1 MTQLILLVDD
11 DKLALGVRRLVL
23 EAACYEV
30 LTASSASQAL
40 NFVSAQRFDLV
51 ITDPTVAGDCRNLA
65 VELRRLSPRLPVITL
80 SGGSIPQDEFQ
91 PPDYF
96 LHKLDGPEEM
106 LAKVSSAILSS
117 TQA

>member
-11 DKLALGVRRLVL
+11 DALAIGVRRLVL
-23 EAACYEV
+23 EAARYEV

-40 NFVSAQRFDLV
+40 ESVSLQRFDLV
-51 ITDPTVAGDCRNLA
+51 ITDDAVTSSGHRLA
-65 VELRRLSPRLPVITL
+65 ADIRRLRPTLPVITL
-80 SGGSIPQDEFQ
+80 SGGSIPRYEFQ

-106 LAKVSSAILSS
+106 LAKVSSAILAS

>member
-11 DKLALGVRRLVL
+11 DALALGVRRLVL
-23 EAACYEV
+23 EAARYEV

-40 NFVSAQRFDLV
+40 DYVSAQRFDLV
-51 ITDPTVAGDCRNLA
+51 ITDNTVTKSGQGLA
-65 VELRRLSPRLPVITL
+65 AELRRLIPRLPVITL
-80 SGGSIPQDEFQ
+80 SGGSIPQHELDR
-91 PPDYF
+91 PDYF

-117 TQA
+117 SQA

>member
-11 DKLALGVRRLVL
+11 DALALGVRRLVL
-23 EAACYEV
+23 EAASYEV
-30 LTASSASQAL
+30 LTASSACQAL
-40 NFVSAQRFDLV
+40 DFVSAQRFDLV
-51 ITDPTVAGDCRNLA
+51 ITDNTVTRSGQGLA
-65 VELRRLSPRLPVITL
+65 DELRCLIPRLPVITL
-80 SGGSIPQDEFQ
+80 SGGSIPRHEFQ

-117 TQA
+117 TQT

>member
-11 DKLALGVRRLVL
+11 NALALGVRRLVL
-23 EAACYEV
+23 EAARYEV

-40 NFVSAQRFDLV
+40 DFVSAQRFDLV
-51 ITDPTVAGDCRNLA
+51 ITDNTVTKSGQGLA
-65 VELRRLSPRLPVITL
+65 AELRRLIPRLPVITL
-80 SGGSIPQDEFQ
+80 SGGSIPQHEFE

-117 TQA
+117 SQA

>member
-1 MTQLILLVDD
+1 MAHLILLVDD
-11 DKLALGVRRLVL
+11 DELALRVRRLVL
-23 EAACYEV
+23 EAASYEV

-40 NFVSAQRFDLV
+40 NLVSAQRFDLV
-51 ITDPTVAGDCRNLA
+51 ITDRAVTGSGQGLA
-65 VELRRLSPRLPVITL
+65 AELRRLIPSLPVITL
-80 SGGSIPQDEFQ
+80 SGGSAPQEEFQ

-106 LAKVSSAILSS
+106 LAKVSSAIRSS

>member
-1 MTQLILLVDD
+1 MSPLILLVDD
-11 DKLALGVRRLVL
+11 DALALGVRRLVL
-23 EAACYEV
+23 EAARYEV
-30 LTASSASQAL
+30 LTASNASKAL
-40 NFVSAQRFDLV
+40 GLVSVQRFDLV
-51 ITDPTVAGDCRNLA
+51 ITDNTVTKSGQALA
-65 VELRRLSPRLPVITL
+65 SELRRLRPRLPVLTL
-80 SGGSIPQDEFQ
+80 SGGSIPKHEFE